1 MTERPSDLI
10 RDVLPGEG
18 IPDEIRRPRP
28 GLLDVDPDERPDK
41 VREALLDVID
51 PELMVNIVDLGL
63 VYDVIVEDDA
73 TVVIDMTLTSPAC
86 PLTDQI
92 EYGVQAALDGLAKI
106 ATVNWV
112 WLPPWTLDMITE
124 SGREQLRYIG
134 YNV

>member
-1 MTERPSDLI
+1 M
-10 RDVLPGEG
+10 
-18 IPDEIRRPRP
+18 
-28 GLLDVDPDERPDK
+28 
-41 VREALLDVID
+41 DVID

-73 TVVIDMTLTSPAC
+73 AVVIDMTLTSPAC

-92 EYGVQAALDGLAKI
+92 EYGVQAALDGLAKF